1 MMQTITGNARK
12 WSDTIEQIRNMLCKA
27 GDGAGAKAL
36 ADLLE
41 KANAEELTIAFC
53 GHFSAGK
60 SSLINSLCGKTVLPS
75 GPVPTS
81 ANVVS
86 IRNGHSRSFI
96 HPARTSENPEP
107 KMIEASLTEL
117 AEYCKNGGA
126 YESVQV
132 WEDIPILSGG
142 GVLLDTPG
150 VDSTDQGHALAT
162 HSALHW
168 ADIVFY
174 VMDYNHVQSENNLS
188 FAKSL
193 SDWGKPLYLIINQ
206 IDKHRE
212 RELSFTRYR
221 NEVET
226 SFHAWQVQYADILFT
241 TLREPNHPSNQW
253 QQLPLLIQQL
263 LKRKTELLEYSLV
276 SSMQHLVE
284 QHMESQQAAEEEE
297 LNTLLKEA
305 GGEEAISRL
314 DIEQKAL
321 EQEDEQWRVLPEQE
335 HKQLRQE
342 LDRLLEH
349 AHLTPAELR
358 EAAGE
363 FLESRKPGFKTGL
376 WFAGGKTEREKE
388 QRLERLTRMLT
399 EQVEGQLLPHVREL
413 LRSWGDGYGLWSAA
427 MEQELDSICPV
438 TDRQLI
444 EQTVKE
450 TALSPEYTLNYC
462 KDLRAAVTANCRRKA
477 LALADRLL
485 AQLAVQAEGR
495 RASLALARHELL
507 AQADAA
513 SRYSARVRA
522 AAAHA
527 TALRSL
533 LPQAAAPR
541 ALPRAAAL
549 AAEAAT
555 APPMASAVPA
565 GAARP
570 AVAGTRAASA
580 LPQAGTAAVQ
590 PAAGGRRTRL
600 EAAAARLKTAAA
612 LVSSYPAMQAAVRD
626 LHARAAALEGG
637 RFTLAL
643 FGAFSAGKSSFAN
656 ALLGEAVLPVSPHPT
671 TAAINRIMAPASP
684 ERHNTADVHMKSVDA
699 LRDDLKYSFRLL
711 GLGEPEA
718 VGWQEAV
725 HDLSPEGIHPAGRPH
740 YSFLKAAAAG
750 WEEAESLLGQQ
761 LQVNLE
767 QYRDFVASEHK
778 SCFVEHID
786 LYYDCA
792 LTRQGIVLVDTPGAD
807 SVNARHTGVTFN
819 YMKHADALVFI
830 TYYNH
835 AFTQGDRQFL
845 NQLGRVKETLT
856 LDQTFFIVNASD
868 LASSE
873 DELQS
878 VTRHIQEQLQAN
890 GIRKPRIY
898 PLSSMLALDAAEQG
912 EPSLRMASRFE
923 GFEKDFSAFAA
934 EELAGLSIA
943 SAMQDLGRLRNRI
956 EQHAADARYSAEER
970 AVRLERLR
978 RIRSELEHML
988 QSLSDSG
995 GAAVLTG
1002 ETDELLYHVR
1012 QRLAYRT
1019 GEFIAEAFHP
1029 SVLREGAGDL
1039 RSAFASCGRELMR
1052 LIELELSQELLA
1064 TTLRL
1069 ERTGKALVRKAIQRC
1084 VEEINQ
1090 RLTEL
1095 DCTAPEAREWTVP
1108 ELTEISLQD
1117 SVLWKE
1123 YWNTFKN
1130 PKLFF
1135 EGDGRMNLQSKLEPI
1150 LREKVGEAV
1159 ELQRE
1164 QMSSFYVTLMQEEQT
1179 WQTSQLRE
1187 QMLETFDGMEHALA
1201 GDEQPQVWEELA
1213 GRIANLEQEET
1224 LCR

>member
-1 MMQTITGNARK
+1 MMQTITGDAEK
-12 WSDTIEQIRNMLCKA
+12 WLSTIEQIQDTLRKA
-27 GDGAGAKAL
+27 GDETGAKAVG
-36 ADLLE
+36 DLLE
-41 KANAEELTIAFC
+41 KAHAQELTIAFC

-86 IRNGHSRSFI
+86 IRHGRSRALI
-96 HPARTSENPEP
+96 HPARSAENPEP
-107 KMIEASLTEL
+107 EIVEASLSEL

-126 YESVQV
+126 YESVEV

-150 VDSTDQGHALAT
+150 VDSTDHGHAMAT

-212 RELSFTRYR
+212 RELSFSRYR
-221 NEVET
+221 NEVES
-226 SFHAWQVQYADILFT
+226 SFHAWQVHYTDILFT
-241 TLREPNHPSNQW
+241 SLKEQNHPWNQW
-253 QQLPLLIQQL
+253 EQLTCLIPKLLE
-263 LKRKTELLEYSLV
+263 RKAELLAYSLV
-276 SSMQHLVE
+276 SSMHHLVD
-284 QHMESQQAAEEEE
+284 QHVETVQAAEEEE
-297 LNTLLKEA
+297 LNVLLKEA
-305 GGEEAISRL
+305 GGEEAILRL
-314 DIEQKAL
+314 DIEQKTL
-321 EQEDEQWRVLPEQE
+321 QQEDEHWRMLPEQE
-335 HKQLRQE
+335 HKRLRQE
-342 LDRLLEH
+342 LDHLLEH

-363 FLESRKPGFKTGL
+363 YLESRKPGFKTGL

-388 QRLERLTRMLT
+388 RRLDRLAEMLAD
-399 EQVEGQLLPHVREL
+399 QVEGQLLPHVREL
-413 LRSWGDGYGLWSAA
+413 LRSWGEGQGLWTAA
-427 MEQELDSICPV
+427 MEQELDDIRPV
-438 TDRQLI
+438 MDRQLV

-450 TALSPEYTLNYC
+450 NALSPEYTLNYC
-462 KDLRAAVTANCRRKA
+462 KDLRAAVTADCRRKA
-477 LALADRLL
+477 LALVDRLL
-485 AQLAVQAEGR
+485 AQLAARVNSHRE
-495 RASLALARHELL
+495 ALADARTALL

-513 SRYSARVRA
+513 SRYSTRVQA
-522 AAAHA
+522 SASHA
-527 TALRSL
+527 DLLRNL
-533 LPQAAAPR
+533 LPQASVPGGLPRVGTPAPAAETTAAAPTD
-541 ALPRAAAL
+541 
-549 AAEAAT
+549 T
-555 APPMASAVPA
+555 ASTGAVRPDIAGSRNGSVQSQASTTT
-565 GAARP
+565 AR
-570 AVAGTRAASA
+570 S
-580 LPQAGTAAVQ
+580 
-590 PAAGGRRTRL
+590 AAGGRRTRL
-600 EAAAARLKTAAA
+600 DAAATRLKAAAALI
-612 LVSSYPAMQAAVRD
+612 SPYPAMQAAVRD

-671 TAAINRIMAPASP
+671 TAAINRIMAPTSHD
-684 ERHNTADVHMKSVDA
+684 RHATADVYMKSVDA
-699 LRDDLKYSFRLL
+699 LREDLKYSFRLL
-711 GLGEPEA
+711 GLGEPA
-718 VGWQEAV
+718 SVGWQEAV
-725 HDLSPEGIHPAGRPH
+725 NALSPEGIHPAGRPH

-750 WEEAESLLGQQ
+750 WKEAESLLGQQ

-767 QYRDFVASEHK
+767 QYRDFVASERK

-819 YMKHADALVFI
+819 YMKHADALVFV

-845 NQLGRVKETLT
+845 NQLGRVKETLA

-873 DELQS
+873 EELHS
-878 VTRHIQEQLQAN
+878 VTQHVQGQLQAN

-898 PLSSMLALDAAEQG
+898 PLSSMLALEAAERG
-912 EPSLRMASRFE
+912 EVSLRSVSRFDA
-923 GFEKDFSAFAA
+923 FEDDFSAFSA

-943 SAMQDLGRLRNRI
+943 AAMQELGRLRNRI
-956 EQHAADARYSAEER
+956 EQHAADARYSTEER
-970 AVRLERLR
+970 EIRIEQLN
-978 RIRSELEHML
+978 RIRRELEEVL
-988 QSLSDSG
+988 LGSTGSNGGSVLSD
-995 GAAVLTG
+995 

-1019 GEFIAEAFHP
+1019 GEFMAEAFHP
-1029 SVLREGAGDL
+1029 SVLREGVGDL

-1069 ERTGKALVRKAIQRC
+1069 EKTGQALVRKAIQQC
-1084 VEEINQ
+1084 VDHMNHQ
-1090 RLTEL
+1090 LNGL
-1095 DCTAPEAREWTVP
+1095 DCTVPEFREWAVP
-1108 ELTEISLQD
+1108 ELMDISLQE
-1117 SVLWKE
+1117 SIQWKD
-1123 YWNTFKN
+1123 YWNSFKN

-1135 EGDGRMNLQSKLEPI
+1135 EGTGRANLQTRLEPI
-1150 LREKVGEAV
+1150 LRQLIGEAV
-1159 ELQRE
+1159 DLQRE
-1164 QMSSFYVTLMQEEQT
+1164 RLSSFYVAMMQEEQT
-1179 WQTSQLRE
+1179 WQKAQLRE
-1187 QMLETFDGMEHALA
+1187 QMLETTRGMEHALK
-1201 GDEQPQVWEELA
+1201 GGEEPQVWEELA
-1213 GRIANLEQEET
+1213 GQLANLESI
-1224 LCR
+1224 

>member
-1 MMQTITGNARK
+1 MMQTITGDAEK
-12 WSDTIEQIRNMLCKA
+12 WLNTIEQIQDNLRKA
-27 GDGAGAKAL
+27 GDEAGARAL
-36 ADLLE
+36 VDLME
-41 KANAEELTIAFC
+41 KAHAQELTIAFC

-86 IRNGHSRSFI
+86 IRHGRSRALI
-96 HPARTSENPEP
+96 HPARSVENPEP
-107 KMIEASLTEL
+107 EIVEASMSEL

-126 YESVQV
+126 YESVEV

-150 VDSTDQGHALAT
+150 VDSTDHGHAMAT

-221 NEVET
+221 NEVES
-226 SFHAWQVQYADILFT
+226 SFHAWQVHYTDILFT
-241 TLREPNHPSNQW
+241 SLKEQNHPWNQW
-253 QQLPLLIQQL
+253 EQLTCLIPNLLE
-263 LKRKTELLEYSLV
+263 RKAELLAYSLV
-276 SSMQHLVE
+276 SSMHHLVE
-284 QHMESQQAAEEEE
+284 QHVETVQAAEEEE
-297 LNTLLKEA
+297 LNALLKEA
-305 GGEEAISRL
+305 GGEEAILRL

-321 EQEDEQWRVLPEQE
+321 QQEDEHWRMLPEQE
-335 HKQLRQE
+335 HKRLRQE
-342 LDRLLEH
+342 LDHLLEH

-363 FLESRKPGFKTGL
+363 YLESRKPGFKTGL

-388 QRLERLTRMLT
+388 RRLDRLAEMLAD
-399 EQVEGQLLPHVREL
+399 QVEGQLLPHVREL
-413 LRSWGDGYGLWSAA
+413 LRSWGEGQGLWTAA
-427 MEQELDSICPV
+427 MEQELDDIRPV
-438 TDRQLI
+438 MDRQLV

-450 TALSPEYTLNYC
+450 NALSPEYTLNYC
-462 KDLRAAVTANCRRKA
+462 KDLRAAVTADCRRKA
-477 LALADRLL
+477 LALVDRLL
-485 AQLAVQAEGR
+485 AQLAVRVNSHRE
-495 RASLALARHELL
+495 ALADARTALL

-513 SRYSARVRA
+513 SRYSTRVQA
-522 AAAHA
+522 SASHA
-527 TALRSL
+527 NLLRSL
-533 LPQAAAPR
+533 LPQASAPGGLPRVGTPAPAAETAAAAP
-541 ALPRAAAL
+541 
-549 AAEAAT
+549 T
-555 APPMASAVPA
+555 
-565 GAARP
+565 
-570 AVAGTRAASA
+570 
-580 LPQAGTAAVQ
+580 GTASTGAVRPDIAGSRNGSVQ
-590 PAAGGRRTRL
+590 SQASTTTARSAAGGRRTRL
-600 EAAAARLKTAAA
+600 DAAATRLKAAAALI
-612 LVSSYPAMQAAVRD
+612 SPYPAMQAAVRD
-626 LHARAAALEGG
+626 LHARAAALEDG

-671 TAAINRIMAPASP
+671 TAAINRIMAPTSH
-684 ERHNTADVHMKSVDA
+684 ERHATADVHMKSVDA
-699 LRDDLKYSFRLL
+699 LREDLKYSFRLL
-711 GLGEPEA
+711 GLGEPA
-718 VGWQEAV
+718 SVGWQEAV
-725 HDLSPEGIHPAGRPH
+725 NALSPEGIHPAGRPH

-767 QYRDFVASEHK
+767 QYRDFVASERK

-819 YMKHADALVFI
+819 YMKHADALVFV

-845 NQLGRVKETLT
+845 NQLGRVKETLA

-873 DELQS
+873 EELHS
-878 VTRHIQEQLQAN
+878 VTQHVQEQLQAN

-898 PLSSMLALDAAEQG
+898 PLSSMLALEAAERG
-912 EPSLRMASRFE
+912 EVSLRSVSRFDA
-923 GFEKDFSAFAA
+923 FEDDFSAFAA

-943 SAMQDLGRLRNRI
+943 AAMQELGRLRNRI

-970 AVRLERLR
+970 EIRIEQLN
-978 RIRSELEHML
+978 RIRRELEEVL
-988 QSLSDSG
+988 LGSTGSNGGSVLSD
-995 GAAVLTG
+995 

-1019 GEFIAEAFHP
+1019 GEFMAEAFHP
-1029 SVLREGAGDL
+1029 SVLREGVGDL
-1039 RSAFASCGRELMR
+1039 RSAFASCGRELLR

-1069 ERTGKALVRKAIQRC
+1069 EKTGQALVRKAIQQC
-1084 VEEINQ
+1084 VDHMNHQ
-1090 RLTEL
+1090 LNGL
-1095 DCTAPEAREWTVP
+1095 DCTVPEFREWAVP
-1108 ELTEISLQD
+1108 ELMDISLQE
-1117 SVLWKE
+1117 SIQWKD
-1123 YWNTFKN
+1123 YWNSFKN

-1135 EGDGRMNLQSKLEPI
+1135 EGTGRANLQTRLEPI
-1150 LREKVGEAV
+1150 LRQLIGEAV
-1159 ELQRE
+1159 DQQRE
-1164 QMSSFYVTLMQEEQT
+1164 RLSSFYVAMMQEEQT
-1179 WQTSQLRE
+1179 WQKAQLRE
-1187 QMLETFDGMEHALA
+1187 QMLETIRGMEHALK
-1201 GDEQPQVWEELA
+1201 GGEKPQVWEELA
-1213 GRIANLEQEET
+1213 DQLANLESI
-1224 LCR
+1224 

>member
-1 MMQTITGNARK
+1 MMQTITGNAREEMN
-12 WSDTIEQIRNMLCKA
+12 TIEQLRNFLRTA
-27 GDGAGAKAL
+27 GDEEGAKAV

-41 KANAEELTIAFC
+41 KADAEELTIAFC

-86 IRNGHSRSFI
+86 IRYGRSRALI
-96 HPARTSENPEP
+96 HPAKTSENPEP
-107 KMIEASLTEL
+107 EVLETSLSEL

-132 WEDIPILSGG
+132 WEDVPMLAGG

-150 VDSTDQGHALAT
+150 VDSTDHGHALAT

-174 VMDYNHVQSENNLS
+174 VMDYNHIQSENNLS

-221 NEVET
+221 SEVEA
-226 SFHAWQVQYADILFT
+226 SFHAWQVHYTDILFT
-241 TLREPNHPSNQW
+241 SLKEQNHPWNQW
-253 QQLPLLIQQL
+253 KELPLLIKAL
-263 LKRKTELLEYSLV
+263 LERKTELLSYSLV
-276 SSMQHLVE
+276 SSMRHLADQHVE
-284 QHMESQQAAEEEE
+284 AVQAAEEEE
-297 LNTLLKEA
+297 LNTLLEEA

-314 DIEQKAL
+314 DMEL
-321 EQEDEQWRVLPEQE
+321 EVLQQEDERWLMLAEQE
-335 HKQLRQE
+335 HKRLRQE
-342 LDRLLEH
+342 LDHVLEH

-363 FLESRKPGFKTGL
+363 YLESRKPGFKAGL

-388 QRLERLTRMLT
+388 NRLERLTGMLAD
-399 EQVEGQLLPHVREL
+399 QVEGQLLPHVREL
-413 LRSWGDGYGLWSAA
+413 LRSWGDGHGLWSAA
-427 MEQELDSICPV
+427 MEQELDEIRPV
-438 TDRQLI
+438 TDRRLI

-450 TALSPEYTLNYC
+450 TALSSEYTLNYC
-462 KDLRAAVTANCRRKA
+462 KDLRSAVTADCRCKA
-477 LALADRLL
+477 LALADRML
-485 AQLAVQAEGR
+485 AQLAAQAEAR
-495 RASLALARHELL
+495 RAALASARTELL

-513 SRYSARVRA
+513 GRYRARLSAS
-522 AAAHA
+522 AAHA
-527 TALRSL
+527 TVLRSL
-533 LPQAAAPR
+533 LPQAAAPD
-541 ALPRAAAL
+541 ALPQAAAPAP
-549 AAEAAT
+549 AAETTAA
-555 APPMASAVPA
+555 ASAAPA
-565 GAARP
+565 GAARTAAAGAHAAAAQP
-570 AVAGTRAASA
+570 LAGT
-580 LPQAGTAAVQ
+580 TAAQ

-600 EAAAARLKTAAA
+600 DAAASRLEAAAAL
-612 LVSSYPAMQAAVRD
+612 LSPYPAMQAAVRD

-671 TAAINRIMAPASP
+671 TAAINRIMAPASK
-684 ERHNTADVHMKSVDA
+684 ERHATADVHMKSVDA
-699 LRDDLKYSFRLL
+699 LREDLKYSFRLL
-711 GLGEPEA
+711 GLGEPGAE
-718 VGWQEAV
+718 GWQDTV
-725 HDLSPEGIHPAGRPH
+725 HALSPEGIHPAGRPH

-786 LYYDCA
+786 LYYDCP

-819 YMKHADALVFI
+819 YMKHADALVFV

-845 NQLGRVKETLT
+845 NQLGRVKETLA
-856 LDQTFFIVNASD
+856 LDQTFFIVNAAD

-873 DELQS
+873 EELQS
-878 VTRHIQEQLQAN
+878 VTRHVHEQLQAN

-898 PLSSMLALDAAEQG
+898 PLSSMLALEAAEQG
-912 EPSLRMASRFE
+912 EASLRAASGFDAFE
-923 GFEKDFSAFAA
+923 DDFSAFAA

-943 SAMQDLGRLRNRI
+943 SAMQELGRLRSRI
-956 EQHAADARYSAEER
+956 VQHAADARYSVEER
-970 AVRLERLR
+970 EGRLERINH
-978 RIRSELEHML
+978 IREGLEQTL
-988 QSLSDSG
+988 LSLSDSS
-995 GAAVLTG
+995 GAAVLSG
-1002 ETDELLYHVR
+1002 ETDELLFHVR

-1029 SVLREGAGDL
+1029 SVLREGVGDL

-1069 ERTGKALVRKAIQRC
+1069 EKTGQSLVRKAIQRC
-1084 VEEINQ
+1084 VEDMNHQLEG
-1090 RLTEL
+1090 L
-1095 DCTAPEAREWTVP
+1095 DCTVPEPREWAVP
-1108 ELTEISLQD
+1108 ELIEISLQE
-1117 SVLWKE
+1117 SVHWKE
-1123 YWNTFKN
+1123 YWGSFKN

-1135 EGDGRMNLQSKLEPI
+1135 EGSGRAGLQTKLEPV
-1150 LREKVGEAV
+1150 LRERIGEAV
-1159 ELQRE
+1159 EQQRE
-1164 QMSSFYVTLMQEEQT
+1164 RMSSFYIMLVQEEQM
-1179 WQTSQLRE
+1179 WQTTQLRE
-1187 QMLETFDGMEHALA
+1187 QMLETIRGMEHALT
-1201 GDEQPQVWEELA
+1201 GGEQPQVWEELA
-1213 GRIANLEQEET
+1213 SRIVALEQEESLT
-1224 LCR
+1224 

>member
-1 MMQTITGNARK
+1 MMQTITGDAEK
-12 WSDTIEQIRNMLCKA
+12 WLNTIEQIQDTLCKA
-27 GDGAGAKAL
+27 RDVAGAKAVG
-36 ADLLE
+36 DLLE
-41 KANAEELTIAFC
+41 KAHAQELTIAFC

-86 IRNGHSRSFI
+86 IRNGRSRALI
-96 HPARTSENPEP
+96 HPAQSLENPEP
-107 KMIEASLTEL
+107 EIVEASLSEL

-126 YESVQV
+126 YESIEV

-150 VDSTDQGHALAT
+150 VDSTDHGHAMAT

-212 RELSFTRYR
+212 RELSFTHYR
-221 NEVET
+221 NEVEN
-226 SFHAWQVQYADILFT
+226 SFHAWQVHYTDILFT
-241 TLREPNHPSNQW
+241 SLKEQNHPWNQW
-253 QQLPLLIQQL
+253 EQLTRLIPKLLE
-263 LKRKTELLEYSLV
+263 RKTELLGYSLV
-276 SSMQHLVE
+276 SSMRHLVE
-284 QHMESQQAAEEEE
+284 QHVETVQTAEEEE

-305 GGEEAISRL
+305 GGEEAILRL
-314 DIEQKAL
+314 DIEQKTL
-321 EQEDEQWRVLPEQE
+321 QQEDEHWRMLPEQE
-335 HKQLRQE
+335 HKRLRQE
-342 LDRLLEH
+342 LDHLLEH

-363 FLESRKPGFKTGL
+363 YLESRKPGFKTGL

-388 QRLERLTRMLT
+388 RRLDRLAGMLT
-399 EQVEGQLLPHVREL
+399 DQVEGQLLPHVREL
-413 LRSWGDGYGLWSAA
+413 LRSWGEAQGLWTAA
-427 MEQELDSICPV
+427 MEQELDDIRPV
-438 TDRQLI
+438 MDRQLV

-450 TALSPEYTLNYC
+450 NALSSEYTMNYC
-462 KDLRAAVTANCRRKA
+462 KDLRAAVTADCRRKA
-477 LALADRLL
+477 LALVDRLL
-485 AQLAVQAEGR
+485 AQLAVRAQAR
-495 RASLALARHELL
+495 REALADARTALL

-513 SRYSARVRA
+513 SRYSTRVQA
-522 AAAHA
+522 LASHA
-527 TALRSL
+527 DLLRSL
-533 LPQAAAPR
+533 LPQASAPDG
-541 ALPRAAAL
+541 LPRADTPAPAPDTAAVAPP
-549 AAEAAT
+549 AAAAT
-555 APPMASAVPA
+555 AAVRSDIAGSHDASVQPRVD
-565 GAARP
+565 AA
-570 AVAGTRAASA
+570 AAA
-580 LPQAGTAAVQ
+580 Q

-600 EAAAARLKTAAA
+600 DAAATRLKTAAA
-612 LVSSYPAMQAAVRD
+612 LVGPYPAMQAAVRD
-626 LHARAAALEGG
+626 LHTRAAALEGG

-671 TAAINRIMAPASP
+671 TAAINRIMAPTSH
-684 ERHNTADVHMKSVDA
+684 ERHATADVQMKSADA
-699 LRDDLKYSFRLL
+699 LREDLKYSFRLL
-711 GLGEPEA
+711 GLGEPA
-718 VGWQEAV
+718 SVDWQEAV
-725 HDLSPEGIHPAGRPH
+725 NALSPEGIHPAGRPH

-767 QYRDFVASEHK
+767 QYRDFVASERK

-819 YMKHADALVFI
+819 YMKHADALVFV

-845 NQLGRVKETLT
+845 NQLGRVKETLA

-873 DELQS
+873 EELYS
-878 VTRHIQEQLQAN
+878 VTQHVQEQLQAN

-898 PLSSMLALDAAEQG
+898 PLSSMLALEAAEQG
-912 EPSLRMASRFE
+912 EVSLRSASRFDA
-923 GFEKDFSAFAA
+923 FENDFSAFAA

-943 SAMQDLGRLRNRI
+943 SAMQELRRLRNRI

-970 AVRLERLR
+970 EVRLEQLT
-978 RIRSELEHML
+978 RIRGELEDVLLGSTGSHGK
-988 QSLSDSG
+988 SVLSD
-995 GAAVLTG
+995 

-1019 GEFIAEAFHP
+1019 GEFMAEAFHP
-1029 SVLREGAGDL
+1029 SVLREGVGDL
-1039 RSAFASCGRELMR
+1039 RSAFASCGRELLR

-1069 ERTGKALVRKAIQRC
+1069 EKTGQSLVRKAIQEC
-1084 VEEINQ
+1084 VDHMNHQ
-1090 RLTEL
+1090 LTGL
-1095 DCTAPEAREWTVP
+1095 GCTAPEFREWAVP
-1108 ELTEISLQD
+1108 ELIDISLQD
-1117 SVLWKE
+1117 SIQWKD
-1123 YWNTFKN
+1123 YWNSFKN

-1135 EGDGRMNLQSKLEPI
+1135 EGTGRANLQTRLEPI
-1150 LREKVGEAV
+1150 LRQLIGEAV
-1159 ELQRE
+1159 DHQRE
-1164 QMSSFYVTLMQEEQT
+1164 RMASFYIAMMQEEQT
-1179 WQTSQLRE
+1179 WQKAQLRE
-1187 QMLETFDGMEHALA
+1187 QMLETTRGMEHALK
-1201 GDEQPQVWEELA
+1201 GGEEPQVWEELA
-1213 GRIANLEQEET
+1213 SQIAALESI
-1224 LCR
+1224 

>member
-1 MMQTITGNARK
+1 MMQTITGDTGEEWN
-12 WSDTIEQIRNMLCKA
+12 TIERLRDFCAQLGMGRSKA
-27 GDGAGAKAL
+27 VAE
-36 ADLLE
+36 LLE
-41 KANAEELTIAFC
+41 KAEAEELTIAFC

-75 GPVPTS
+75 GPIPTS

-86 IRNGHSRSFI
+86 IRYGRSRALI
-96 HPARTSENPEP
+96 HPAKTLENPEP
-107 KMIEASLTEL
+107 EVLETSLFEL

-132 WEDIPILSGG
+132 WEDVPMLAGG
-142 GVLLDTPG
+142 GVLMDTPG
-150 VDSTDQGHALAT
+150 VDSTDHGHALAT

-212 RELSFTRYR
+212 RELSFTHYR
-221 NEVET
+221 SEVEA
-226 SFHAWQVQYADILFT
+226 SFHAWQVNYTDILFT
-241 TLREPNHPSNQW
+241 SLKEQNHPWNQW
-253 QQLPLLIQQL
+253 KGLPLLIKAL
-263 LKRKTELLEYSLV
+263 LERKTELLLYSLV
-276 SSMQHLVE
+276 SSMRHLADQHVE
-284 QHMESQQAAEEEE
+284 AVQAAAEEE
-297 LNTLLKEA
+297 LNTLLEEA

-314 DIEQKAL
+314 DTEL
-321 EQEDEQWRVLPEQE
+321 EILQQEDEHWQMLPEQE
-335 HKQLRQE
+335 YKRLRQE
-342 LDRLLEH
+342 LDHVLEH

-363 FLESRKPGFKTGL
+363 YLESRRPGFKTGL

-388 QRLERLTRMLT
+388 VRLERLTGMLAD
-399 EQVEGQLLPHVREL
+399 QVEGQLLPHVREL
-413 LRSWGDGYGLWSAA
+413 LRSWGDGHGLWSAA
-427 MEQELDSICPV
+427 LEQELEKIRPV
-438 TDRQLI
+438 TDRQLV

-450 TALSPEYTLNYC
+450 AALSPEYTLNYC
-462 KDLRAAVTANCRRKA
+462 KDLRSTVTADCRRKA

-485 AQLAVQAEGR
+485 AQLAAQAEAR
-495 RASLALARHELL
+495 RAALASARTELL

-513 SRYSARVRA
+513 GRYRARLSAS
-522 AAAHA
+522 AAHA

-533 LPQAAAPR
+533 LPQAAVPG
-541 ALPRAAAL
+541 ALPRAATPAPEAET
-549 AAEAAT
+549 AAA
-555 APPMASAVPA
+555 ASAAPA
-565 GAARP
+565 GAART
-570 AVAGTRAASA
+570 AAAGAHAAA
-580 LPQAGTAAVQ
+580 AQPLAGTAVAQ

-600 EAAAARLKTAAA
+600 DAAASRLEAAAA
-612 LVSSYPAMQAAVRD
+612 LVSPYPAMQAVVRD

-671 TAAINRIMAPASP
+671 TAAINRIMVPASQ
-684 ERHNTADVHMKSVDA
+684 ERHATADVQMKSVDA
-699 LRDDLKYSFRLL
+699 LREDLKYSFRLL
-711 GLGEPEA
+711 GLGEPGVE
-718 VGWQEAV
+718 GWQDAV
-725 HDLSPEGIHPAGRPH
+725 HALSPEGIHPAGRPH

-750 WEEAESLLGQQ
+750 WAEAESLLGQQ

-786 LYYDCA
+786 LYYDCP

-819 YMKHADALVFI
+819 YMKHADALVFV

-845 NQLGRVKETLT
+845 NQLGRVKETLA
-856 LDQTFFIVNASD
+856 LDQPFFIVNAAD

-873 DELQS
+873 EELLS
-878 VTRHIQEQLQAN
+878 VTKHVQEQLQAN

-898 PLSSMLALDAAEQG
+898 PLSSMLALEAAEQR
-912 EPSLRMASRFE
+912 EASLRAASRFDA
-923 GFEKDFSAFAA
+923 FENDFSAFAA

-943 SAMQDLGRLRNRI
+943 SAMQELARLRSRI
-956 EQHAADARYSAEER
+956 EQHAVDARYSVEER
-970 AVRLERLR
+970 EGRLERLTH
-978 RIRSELEHML
+978 IREELEQTL
-988 QSLSDSG
+988 LSLSDSSG
-995 GAAVLTG
+995 TAVLSG
-1002 ETDELLYHVR
+1002 ETDELLFHVR

-1019 GEFIAEAFHP
+1019 GEFMAEAFHP
-1029 SVLREGAGDL
+1029 SVLREGVGDL

-1069 ERTGKALVRKAIQRC
+1069 EKTGQSLVRKAVQRC
-1084 VEEINQ
+1084 VEDMNHQLEG
-1090 RLTEL
+1090 L
-1095 DCTAPEAREWTVP
+1095 DCTVPEPREWAVP
-1108 ELTEISLQD
+1108 ELIENSLQE
-1117 SVLWKE
+1117 SIHWKE
-1123 YWNTFKN
+1123 YWNSFKN

-1135 EGDGRMNLQSKLEPI
+1135 EGAGRAGLQTKLEPV
-1150 LREKVGEAV
+1150 LRERIGEAV
-1159 ELQRE
+1159 EQQRE
-1164 QMSSFYVTLMQEEQT
+1164 QLSSFYITLVQEEQT
-1179 WQTSQLRE
+1179 RQTALLRE
-1187 QMLETFDGMEHALA
+1187 QMLETIRGMEHALT
-1201 GDEQPQVWEELA
+1201 GGEQPQVWEELA
-1213 GRIANLEQEET
+1213 SRIAALEKEES
-1224 LCR
+1224 LR

>member
-1 MMQTITGNARK
+1 MMQTITGDIGK
-12 WSDTIEQIRNMLCKA
+12 WSDTIEQIRDTLHKA
-27 GDGAGAKAL
+27 GNRSGANAL
-36 ADLLE
+36 TDLLE

-86 IRNGHSRSFI
+86 IRHGHSRALI
-96 HPARTSENPEP
+96 HPVTSLENPEQEI
-107 KMIEASLTEL
+107 METSLAEL

-126 YESVQV
+126 YESIQV
-132 WEDIPILSGG
+132 WEDIPMLSGG

-212 RELSFTRYR
+212 RELSFTHYR

-226 SFHAWQVQYADILFT
+226 SFHAWQVHYTDILFT
-241 TLREPNHPSNQW
+241 SLKEPNHPWNQW
-253 QQLPLLIQQL
+253 QQLPSLIQQL
-263 LKRKTELLEYSLV
+263 LKRKTELLAYSLI
-276 SSMQHLVE
+276 SSMHHLVE
-284 QHMESQQAAEEEE
+284 QHVEDVRAAEEEE
-297 LNTLLKEA
+297 LNTLLQEA
-305 GGEEAISRL
+305 GGKEAISRL
-314 DIEQKAL
+314 ELEQKAL
-321 EQEDEQWRVLPEQE
+321 QQEDEQWRILPEQE
-335 HKQLRQE
+335 HKRLRQE
-342 LDRLLEH
+342 LDRLLEQV
-349 AHLTPAELR
+349 HLTPAELR

-363 FLESRKPGFKTGL
+363 YLESRKPGFKMGL
-376 WFAGGKTEREKE
+376 LFAGGKTEREKE
-388 QRLERLTRMLT
+388 HRLERLTRMLT
-399 EQVEGQLLPHVREL
+399 DQVEGQLLPHVREL
-413 LRSWGDGYGLWSAA
+413 LRTWGEGHGLWSAA
-427 MEQELDSICPV
+427 MEQELDGIRPV
-438 TDRQLI
+438 TNRELI

-462 KDLRAAVTANCRRKA
+462 KDLRAAVTADCRRKA

-485 AQLAVQAEGR
+485 AQLALQAEDR
-495 RASLALARHELL
+495 RAALASTRHALL

-513 SRYSARVRA
+513 SRYSARMRA
-522 AAAHA
+522 STAQAN
-527 TALRSL
+527 ALRSL
-533 LPQAAAPR
+533 LPQAVAPGT
-541 ALPRAAAL
+541 LPRVAALKAGAAAVS
-549 AAEAAT
+549 
-555 APPMASAVPA
+555 PMASVAPKDPM
-565 GAARP
+565 RP
-570 AVAGTRAASA
+570 AIAGTRAGSA
-580 LPQAGTAAVQ
+580 LPQASMAAAQ

-600 EAAAARLKTAAA
+600 DAAAARLKTAAA
-612 LVSSYPAMQAAVRD
+612 LINPYPAMQATVRD

-671 TAAINRIMAPASP
+671 TAAINRIMAPEAP
-684 ERHNTADVHMKSVDA
+684 ERHATADVHMKSVDA

-718 VGWQEAV
+718 IGWQEAV
-725 HDLSPEGIHPAGRPH
+725 RELSPEGIHPAGRPH

-750 WEEAESLLGQQ
+750 WEEAENLLGQQ
-761 LQVNLE
+761 LQVNLG

-778 SCFVEHID
+778 SCFVERID

-845 NQLGRVKETLT
+845 NQLGRVKETLA

-873 DELQS
+873 EELQS
-878 VTRHIQEQLQAN
+878 VTRHVQEQLQTN

-898 PLSSMLALDAAEQG
+898 PLSSMLALEAAEQG
-912 EPSLRMASRFE
+912 EPSLRAASRFE
-923 GFEKDFSAFAA
+923 GFEKDFSDFAA
-934 EELAGLSIA
+934 DELAGLSIA
-943 SAMQDLGRLRNRI
+943 SAMQELGRLRNRI
-956 EQHAADARYSAEER
+956 EQHAADARFGVEER
-970 AVRLERLR
+970 ALRLERLQG
-978 RIRSELEHML
+978 IRSELEQLL
-988 QSLSDSG
+988 QNLSDSS
-995 GAAVLTG
+995 GAAVLLG

-1012 QRLAYRT
+1012 QRLAYRI
-1019 GEFIAEAFHP
+1019 GEFMSEAFHP

-1052 LIELELSQELLA
+1052 LFELELSQELLA

-1069 ERTGKALVRKAIQRC
+1069 EKTGKSLVGKAIQGC
-1084 VEEINQ
+1084 AEEMNQ
-1090 RLTEL
+1090 RLTGL
-1095 DCTAPEAREWTVP
+1095 DCTAPEAREWSVP
-1108 ELTEISLQD
+1108 ELIEISLQD

-1135 EGDGRMNLQSKLEPI
+1135 EGAGRVNLQSSLEPI
-1150 LREKVGEAV
+1150 LREKIGEAV
-1159 ELQRE
+1159 EVQGER
-1164 QMSSFYVTLMQEEQT
+1164 MSSFYVKLMQEEQT
-1179 WQTSQLRE
+1179 WQTAQLRE
-1187 QMLETFDGMEHALA
+1187 QMLETLDGMEHALA

-1213 GRIANLEQEET
+1213 SRIAELEQEET
-1224 LCR
+1224 LT

>member
-1 MMQTITGNARK
+1 MMQTITGDAGK
-12 WSDTIEQIRNMLCKA
+12 WLDTIEQIQNTLRKA
-27 GDGAGAKAL
+27 GDEAGAKAVG
-36 ADLLE
+36 DLLE
-41 KANAEELTIAFC
+41 KAYAQELTIAFC

-86 IRNGHSRSFI
+86 IRYGRPRALI
-96 HPARTSENPEP
+96 HPAQTAENPEP
-107 KMIEASLTEL
+107 ESMEASLSEL

-132 WEDIPILSGG
+132 WEDVPILSNG

-150 VDSTDQGHALAT
+150 VDSTDHGHALAT

-226 SFHAWQVQYADILFT
+226 SFHAWQVHYTDILFT
-241 TLREPNHPSNQW
+241 SLKEQNHPWNQW
-253 QQLPLLIQQL
+253 KQLTHLIPKLLE
-263 LKRKTELLEYSLV
+263 RKTELLAYSLV
-276 SSMQHLVE
+276 SSMHHLVE
-284 QHMESQQAAEEEE
+284 QHVETVQSAEEEE

-305 GGEEAISRL
+305 GGEEAILRL
-314 DIEQKAL
+314 DIEQKTL
-321 EQEDEQWRVLPEQE
+321 QQEDEHWKMLPEQE
-335 HKQLRQE
+335 RKRLRQE
-342 LDRLLEH
+342 LDHLLEH

-363 FLESRKPGFKTGL
+363 YLESRKPGFKTGL

-388 QRLERLTRMLT
+388 SRLERLTGMLT
-399 EQVEGQLLPHVREL
+399 DQVEGQLLPHVREL
-413 LRSWGDGYGLWSAA
+413 LRSWGDGQGLWTSA
-427 MEQELDSICPV
+427 MEQELDGIRPV
-438 TDRQLI
+438 IDRQLV

-450 TALSPEYTLNYC
+450 NALSPEYTLNYC
-462 KDLRAAVTANCRRKA
+462 KDLRAAVTADCRRKA
-477 LALADRLL
+477 LTLLDRLL
-485 AQLAVQAEGR
+485 AQLAVRAKAR
-495 RASLALARHELL
+495 RAALAEKRTALL
-507 AQADAA
+507 AQAEAA
-513 SRYSARVRA
+513 GCYSTRVQA
-522 AAAHA
+522 SASHA
-527 TALRSL
+527 TLLRSL
-533 LPQAAAPR
+533 LPQAPAPSGLPCADAPASASDTAAAAP
-541 ALPRAAAL
+541 PAAAPTGV
-549 AAEAAT
+549 ARPGIAGSRN
-555 APPMASAVPA
+555 ASAQTL
-565 GAARP
+565 
-570 AVAGTRAASA
+570 AGTVAA
-580 LPQAGTAAVQ
+580 Q

-600 EAAAARLKTAAA
+600 DAAAAQLKAAAA
-612 LVSSYPAMQAAVRD
+612 LVSPYPAMQAAVRD

-637 RFTLAL
+637 QFTLAL

-671 TAAINRIMAPASP
+671 TAAINRIMAPASA
-684 ERHNTADVHMKSVDA
+684 ERHATADVHMKSVEA
-699 LRDDLKYSFRLL
+699 LREDLKYSFRLL

-718 VGWQEAV
+718 AGWQEAV
-725 HDLSPEGIHPAGRPH
+725 HALSPEGIHPAGRPH

-819 YMKHADALVFI
+819 YMKHADALVFV

-845 NQLGRVKETLT
+845 NQLGRVKETLA

-873 DELQS
+873 EELHS
-878 VTRHIQEQLQAN
+878 VTRHVQEQLQAN

-898 PLSSMLALDAAEQG
+898 PLSSMLALEATEQG
-912 EPSLRMASRFE
+912 EASLRSASRFDA
-923 GFEKDFSAFAA
+923 FEDDFSAFAA

-943 SAMQDLGRLRNRI
+943 SATQELARLRKRI
-956 EQHAADARYSAEER
+956 EQHAADARYSVEER
-970 AVRLERLR
+970 EIRLERLT
-978 RIRSELEHML
+978 RIRGELEHTL
-988 QSLSDSG
+988 LGLTDSNGASVLS
-995 GAAVLTG
+995 G

-1012 QRLAYRT
+1012 QRLSYRT
-1019 GEFIAEAFHP
+1019 GEFMAEAFHP
-1029 SVLREGAGDL
+1029 SVLREGVGDL

-1069 ERTGKALVRKAIQRC
+1069 EKTGQTLVHKAIQQC
-1084 VEEINQ
+1084 VEHMNHQ
-1090 RLTEL
+1090 LPGL
-1095 DCTAPEAREWTVP
+1095 DCTIPESRKWAVP
-1108 ELTEISLQD
+1108 ELKEISLQE
-1117 SVLWKE
+1117 SIHWKD
-1123 YWNTFKN
+1123 YWNSFKN

-1135 EGDGRMNLQSKLEPI
+1135 EGTGRANLQTKLEPI
-1150 LREKVGEAV
+1150 LRERIGEAV
-1159 ELQRE
+1159 DQQRE
-1164 QMSSFYVTLMQEEQT
+1164 RMSSFYVTLMQEEQL
-1179 WQTSQLRE
+1179 WQKAQLRE
-1187 QMLETFDGMEHALA
+1187 QMLETTRGMEHALI
-1201 GDEQPQVWEELA
+1201 GGEQPQVWEELA
-1213 GRIANLEQEET
+1213 GKIAALE
-1224 LCR
+1224 

>member
-1 MMQTITGNARK
+1 MMQTITEDAGK
-12 WSDTIEQIRNMLCKA
+12 WSGTIEQIRNNLRNA
-27 GDGAGAKAL
+27 GDEAGAKAF

-41 KANAEELTIAFC
+41 KANANELTIAFC

-86 IRNGHSRSFI
+86 IRYGHSKAFI
-96 HPARTSENPEP
+96 HPVRTSENPEP
-107 KMIEASLTEL
+107 KVLETSLAEL

-132 WEDIPILSGG
+132 WEDIPMLSGG

-212 RELSFTRYR
+212 RELSFAQYR

-241 TLREPNHPSNQW
+241 TLKEPDHPLNQRP
-253 QQLPLLIQQL
+253 QLPLLIEQL
-263 LKRKTELLEYSLV
+263 LQRKTELLAYSLV

-284 QHMESQQAAEEEE
+284 QHVASQQAAEEEA
-297 LNTLLKEA
+297 LSTLLEEA
-305 GGEEAISRL
+305 GGAEAISRL
-314 DIEQKAL
+314 AMEQEAL
-321 EQEDEQWRVLPEQE
+321 QQEDEHWRMLPEQE
-335 HKQLRQE
+335 HKRLRQE
-342 LDRLLEH
+342 VDRLLEH

-363 FLESRKPGFKTGL
+363 YLESRKPGFKAGL
-376 WFAGGKTEREKE
+376 WFSGGKTEREKE
-388 QRLERLTRMLT
+388 RRLQRLAQMLT
-399 EQVEGQLLPHVREL
+399 DQVEGQLLPHVREL
-413 LRSWGDGYGLWSAA
+413 LRSWGESYGLWSARA
-427 MEQELDSICPV
+427 EEELDGIRPV
-438 TDRQLI
+438 TNWQLI

-462 KDLRAAVTANCRRKA
+462 KDLRAAVTADCRRKA
-477 LALADRLL
+477 LALLERLL
-485 AQLAVQAEGR
+485 ARLTEQAGEH
-495 RASLALARHELL
+495 RAALAPARHALL
-507 AQADAA
+507 VQADAA
-513 SRYSARVRA
+513 GRYSTRVRA

-533 LPQAAAPR
+533 LPQASVPA
-541 ALPRAAAL
+541 ALPRAVAA
-549 AAEAAT
+549 AADT
-555 APPMASAVPA
+555 T
-565 GAARP
+565 ARP
-570 AVAGTRAASA
+570 ASAAPASAARLSAAGTRAASA
-580 LPQAGTAAVQ
+580 LPRAGTEAAQ
-590 PAAGGRRTRL
+590 PAAGGRRARL
-600 EAAAARLKTAAA
+600 DEAAARLKKAAA
-612 LVSSYPAMQAAVRD
+612 LVNPYPAMQATVRD
-626 LHARAAALEGG
+626 LYARAAALEGG
-637 RFTLAL
+637 QFTLAL

-671 TAAINRIMAPASP
+671 TAAINRIMAPASQ
-684 ERHNTADVHMKSVDA
+684 ERHATADVHMKSVDA
-699 LRDDLKYSFRLL
+699 LRDDLQYSFRLL
-711 GLGEPEA
+711 GLGEPEET
-718 VGWQEAV
+718 GWQNAV
-725 HDLSPEGIHPAGRPH
+725 HELSPEGIHPAGRPH

-750 WEEAESLLGQQ
+750 WEEAEHLLGQQ
-761 LQVNLE
+761 LHVNLE
-767 QYRDFVASEHK
+767 QYRDFVASERK

-845 NQLGRVKETLT
+845 NQLGRVKEALA
-856 LDQTFFIVNASD
+856 LEQTFFIVNASD

-873 DELQS
+873 EELQS
-878 VTRHIQEQLQAN
+878 VTRHVQEQLQAN

-898 PLSSMLALDAAEQG
+898 PLSSMLALEAAEQG
-912 EPSLRMASRFE
+912 EPSLRAASRFD
-923 GFEKDFSAFAA
+923 GFEQDFSAFAA
-934 EELAGLSIA
+934 EELAGLSIT
-943 SAMQDLGRLRNRI
+943 SAMQELGRLRNRI
-956 EQHAADARYSAEER
+956 EQHAADARYSVEER
-970 AVRLERLR
+970 AIRLERLQ
-978 RIRSELEHML
+978 RIRSELEHL
-988 QSLSDSG
+988 LHSVSVSSG
-995 GAAVLTG
+995 TAVLSG

-1019 GEFIAEAFHP
+1019 GEFTAEAFHP

-1069 ERTGKALVRKAIQRC
+1069 EKTGQALVHKAVQRC
-1084 VEEINQ
+1084 VQEMNE
-1090 RLTEL
+1090 RLGGL
-1095 DCTAPEAREWTVP
+1095 DCTAPEARAWAVP
-1108 ELTEISLQD
+1108 ELIGISLQD
-1117 SVLWKE
+1117 SVAWKE
-1123 YWNTFKN
+1123 YWSTFKN
-1130 PKLFF
+1130 PKAFF
-1135 EGDGRMNLQSKLEPI
+1135 EGTGRMNLQSRLEPM
-1150 LREKVGEAV
+1150 LREKVAEAV

-1164 QMSSFYVTLMQEEQT
+1164 RMSSFYAARMQEELA
-1179 WQTSQLRE
+1179 WQTAQLRE
-1187 QMLETFDGMEHALA
+1187 QMQETLDGIEHALT

-1213 GRIANLEQEET
+1213 ALIANLEQVKT
-1224 LCR
+1224 LA

>member
-1 MMQTITGNARK
+1 MMQTITGDAEK
-12 WSDTIEQIRNMLCKA
+12 WLNTIEQIQDNLRKA
-27 GDGAGAKAL
+27 GDEAGARAL
-36 ADLLE
+36 VDLME
-41 KANAEELTIAFC
+41 KAHAQELTIAFC

-86 IRNGHSRSFI
+86 IRHGRPRVLI
-96 HPARTSENPEP
+96 HPARSVENPEP
-107 KMIEASLTEL
+107 EIVEASMSEL

-126 YESVQV
+126 YESVEV

-150 VDSTDQGHALAT
+150 VDSTDHGHAMAT

-221 NEVET
+221 NEVES
-226 SFHAWQVQYADILFT
+226 SFHAWQVHYTDILFT
-241 TLREPNHPSNQW
+241 SLKEQNHPWNQW
-253 QQLPLLIQQL
+253 EQLTCLIPNLLE
-263 LKRKTELLEYSLV
+263 RKAELLAYSLV
-276 SSMQHLVE
+276 SSMHHLVE
-284 QHMESQQAAEEEE
+284 QHVETVQAAEEEE
-297 LNTLLKEA
+297 LNALLKEA
-305 GGEEAISRL
+305 GGEEAILRL

-321 EQEDEQWRVLPEQE
+321 QQEDEHWRMLPEQE
-335 HKQLRQE
+335 HKRLRQE
-342 LDRLLEH
+342 LDHLLEH

-363 FLESRKPGFKTGL
+363 YLESRKPGFKTGL

-388 QRLERLTRMLT
+388 RRLDRLAEMLAD
-399 EQVEGQLLPHVREL
+399 QVEGQLLPHMREL
-413 LRSWGDGYGLWSAA
+413 LRSWGESQGLWNAA
-427 MEQELDSICPV
+427 MEQELDDIRPV
-438 TDRQLI
+438 MDRQLV

-450 TALSPEYTLNYC
+450 NALSPEYTLNYC
-462 KDLRAAVTANCRRKA
+462 KDLRAAVTADCRRKA
-477 LALADRLL
+477 LALVDRLL
-485 AQLAVQAEGR
+485 AQLAVRVNSHRE
-495 RASLALARHELL
+495 ALTDARTALL

-513 SRYSARVRA
+513 SRYSTRVQA
-522 AAAHA
+522 SASHSNL
-527 TALRSL
+527 LRSL
-533 LPQAAAPR
+533 LPQASVPGGLPRVGTPAPAAETAAAPID
-541 ALPRAAAL
+541 
-549 AAEAAT
+549 T
-555 APPMASAVPA
+555 ASTGAVRPDIAGSRNGSVQSQASTTT
-565 GAARP
+565 AR
-570 AVAGTRAASA
+570 S
-580 LPQAGTAAVQ
+580 
-590 PAAGGRRTRL
+590 AAGGRLTRL
-600 EAAAARLKTAAA
+600 DAAATRLKAAAALI
-612 LVSSYPAMQAAVRD
+612 SPYPAMQAAVRD
-626 LHARAAALEGG
+626 LHARAAALEDG

-671 TAAINRIMAPASP
+671 TAAINRIMAPTSH
-684 ERHNTADVHMKSVDA
+684 ERHATADVHMKSVDA
-699 LRDDLKYSFRLL
+699 LREDLKYSFRLL
-711 GLGEPEA
+711 GLGEPA
-718 VGWQEAV
+718 SVGWQEAV
-725 HDLSPEGIHPAGRPH
+725 NALSPEGIHPAGRPH

-750 WEEAESLLGQQ
+750 WEEAESLLGKE
-761 LQVNLE
+761 LEVNLE
-767 QYRDFVASEHK
+767 QYRDFVASERK

-819 YMKHADALVFI
+819 YMKHADALVFV

-845 NQLGRVKETLT
+845 NQLGRVKETLA

-873 DELQS
+873 EELHS
-878 VTRHIQEQLQAN
+878 VTQHVQEQLQAN

-898 PLSSMLALDAAEQG
+898 PLSSMLALEAAERG
-912 EPSLRMASRFE
+912 EVSLRSVSRFDA
-923 GFEKDFSAFAA
+923 FEDDFSAFAA

-943 SAMQDLGRLRNRI
+943 AAMQELGRLRNRI

-970 AVRLERLR
+970 EIRIEQLT
-978 RIRSELEHML
+978 RIRRELEEVL
-988 QSLSDSG
+988 LGSTGSNGGSVLSD
-995 GAAVLTG
+995 

-1019 GEFIAEAFHP
+1019 GEFMAEAFHP
-1029 SVLREGAGDL
+1029 SVLREGVGDL
-1039 RSAFASCGRELMR
+1039 RSAFASCGRELLR

-1069 ERTGKALVRKAIQRC
+1069 EKTGQALVRKAIQQC
-1084 VEEINQ
+1084 VDHMNHQ
-1090 RLTEL
+1090 LNGL
-1095 DCTAPEAREWTVP
+1095 DCTVPEFREWAVP
-1108 ELTEISLQD
+1108 ELMGISLQE
-1117 SVLWKE
+1117 SIQWKD
-1123 YWNTFKN
+1123 YWNSFKN

-1135 EGDGRMNLQSKLEPI
+1135 EGTGRANLQTRLEPI
-1150 LREKVGEAV
+1150 LRQLIGEAV
-1159 ELQRE
+1159 DQQRE
-1164 QMSSFYVTLMQEEQT
+1164 RLSSFYIAMMQEEQT
-1179 WQTSQLRE
+1179 WQKAQLRE
-1187 QMLETFDGMEHALA
+1187 QVLETTRGMEHALK
-1201 GDEQPQVWEELA
+1201 GGEEPQVWEELA
-1213 GRIANLEQEET
+1213 GQLANLESI
-1224 LCR
+1224 

>member
-1 MMQTITGNARK
+1 MMQTITGDAEK
-12 WSDTIEQIRNMLCKA
+12 WLNTIEQIQDNLRKA
-27 GDGAGAKAL
+27 GDEAGARAL
-36 ADLLE
+36 VDLME
-41 KANAEELTIAFC
+41 KAHAQELTIAFC

-86 IRNGHSRSFI
+86 IRHGRPRVLI
-96 HPARTSENPEP
+96 HPARSVENPEP
-107 KMIEASLTEL
+107 EIVEASMSEL

-126 YESVQV
+126 YESVEV

-150 VDSTDQGHALAT
+150 VDSTDHGHAMAT

-221 NEVET
+221 NEVES
-226 SFHAWQVQYADILFT
+226 SFHAWQVHYTDILFT
-241 TLREPNHPSNQW
+241 SLKEQNHPWNQW
-253 QQLPLLIQQL
+253 EQLTCLIPNLLE
-263 LKRKTELLEYSLV
+263 RKAELLAYSLV
-276 SSMQHLVE
+276 SSMHHLVE
-284 QHMESQQAAEEEE
+284 QHVETVQAAEEEE
-297 LNTLLKEA
+297 LNALLKEA
-305 GGEEAISRL
+305 GGEEAILRL

-321 EQEDEQWRVLPEQE
+321 QQEDEHWRMLPEQE
-335 HKQLRQE
+335 HKRLRQE
-342 LDRLLEH
+342 LDHLLEH

-363 FLESRKPGFKTGL
+363 YLESRKPGFKTGL

-388 QRLERLTRMLT
+388 RRLDRLAEMLAD
-399 EQVEGQLLPHVREL
+399 QVEGQLLPHVREL
-413 LRSWGDGYGLWSAA
+413 LRSWGEGQGLWTAA
-427 MEQELDSICPV
+427 MEQELDDIRPV
-438 TDRQLI
+438 MDRQLV

-450 TALSPEYTLNYC
+450 NALSPEYTLNYC
-462 KDLRAAVTANCRRKA
+462 KDLRAAVTADCRRKA
-477 LALADRLL
+477 LALVDRLL
-485 AQLAVQAEGR
+485 AQLAVRVNSHRE
-495 RASLALARHELL
+495 ALADARTALL

-513 SRYSARVRA
+513 SRYSTRVQA
-522 AAAHA
+522 SASHA
-527 TALRSL
+527 NLLRSL
-533 LPQAAAPR
+533 LPQASAPGGLPRVGTPAPAAETAAAAP
-541 ALPRAAAL
+541 
-549 AAEAAT
+549 T
-555 APPMASAVPA
+555 
-565 GAARP
+565 
-570 AVAGTRAASA
+570 
-580 LPQAGTAAVQ
+580 GTASTGAVRPDIAGSRNGSVQ
-590 PAAGGRRTRL
+590 SQASTTTARSAAGGRRTRL
-600 EAAAARLKTAAA
+600 DAAATRLKAAAALI
-612 LVSSYPAMQAAVRD
+612 SPYPAMQAAVRD
-626 LHARAAALEGG
+626 LHARAAALEDG

-671 TAAINRIMAPASP
+671 TAAINRIMAPTSH
-684 ERHNTADVHMKSVDA
+684 ERHATADVHMKSVDA
-699 LRDDLKYSFRLL
+699 LREDLKYSFRLL
-711 GLGEPEA
+711 GLGEPA
-718 VGWQEAV
+718 SVGWQEAV
-725 HDLSPEGIHPAGRPH
+725 NALSPEGIHPAGRPH

-767 QYRDFVASEHK
+767 QYRDFVASERK

-819 YMKHADALVFI
+819 YMKHADALVFV

-845 NQLGRVKETLT
+845 NQLGRVKETLA

-873 DELQS
+873 EELHS
-878 VTRHIQEQLQAN
+878 VTQHVQEQLQAN

-898 PLSSMLALDAAEQG
+898 PLSSMLALEAAERG
-912 EPSLRMASRFE
+912 ELSLRSVSRFDA
-923 GFEKDFSAFAA
+923 FEDDFSAFAA

-943 SAMQDLGRLRNRI
+943 AAMQELGRLRNRI

-970 AVRLERLR
+970 EIRIEQLN
-978 RIRSELEHML
+978 RIRRELEEVL
-988 QSLSDSG
+988 LGSTGSNGGSVLSD
-995 GAAVLTG
+995 

-1019 GEFIAEAFHP
+1019 GEFMAEAFHP
-1029 SVLREGAGDL
+1029 SVLREGVGDL
-1039 RSAFASCGRELMR
+1039 RSAFASCGRELLR

-1069 ERTGKALVRKAIQRC
+1069 EKTGQALVRKAIQQC
-1084 VEEINQ
+1084 VDHMNHQ
-1090 RLTEL
+1090 LNGL
-1095 DCTAPEAREWTVP
+1095 DCTVPEFREWAVP
-1108 ELTEISLQD
+1108 ELMDISLQE
-1117 SVLWKE
+1117 SIQWKD
-1123 YWNTFKN
+1123 YWNSFKN

-1135 EGDGRMNLQSKLEPI
+1135 EGTGRANLQIRLEPI
-1150 LREKVGEAV
+1150 LRQLIGEAV
-1159 ELQRE
+1159 DQQRE
-1164 QMSSFYVTLMQEEQT
+1164 RLSSFYVAMMQEEQT
-1179 WQTSQLRE
+1179 WQKAQLRE
-1187 QMLETFDGMEHALA
+1187 QMLETIRGMEHALK
-1201 GDEQPQVWEELA
+1201 GGEKPQVWEELA
-1213 GRIANLEQEET
+1213 DQLANLESI
-1224 LCR
+1224 

>member
-1 MMQTITGNARK
+1 MMQTITGNAREEMN
-12 WSDTIEQIRNMLCKA
+12 TIEQLRNFLRTA
-27 GDGAGAKAL
+27 GDEGGAKAV

-41 KANAEELTIAFC
+41 KADAEELTIAFC

-86 IRNGHSRSFI
+86 IRYGRSRALI
-96 HPARTSENPEP
+96 HPAKTSENPES
-107 KMIEASLTEL
+107 EALETSLSEL

-126 YESVQV
+126 YESIQV
-132 WEDIPILSGG
+132 WEDVPMLAGG

-150 VDSTDQGHALAT
+150 VDSTDHGHALAT

-212 RELSFTRYR
+212 RELSFTHYR
-221 NEVET
+221 SEVEA
-226 SFHAWQVQYADILFT
+226 SFHAWQVNYTDILFT
-241 TLREPNHPSNQW
+241 SLKEQNHPWNQW
-253 QQLPLLIQQL
+253 EELPLLIKAL
-263 LKRKTELLEYSLV
+263 LERKIELLSYSLV
-276 SSMQHLVE
+276 SSMRHLADQHVE
-284 QHMESQQAAEEEE
+284 AVQAAEEEE
-297 LNTLLKEA
+297 LTTLLEEA

-314 DIEQKAL
+314 DMELDVLQ
-321 EQEDEQWRVLPEQE
+321 QEDKHWNMLAEHE
-335 HKQLRQE
+335 HKRLRQE
-342 LDRLLEH
+342 LDHVLEH

-363 FLESRKPGFKTGL
+363 YLESRKPGFKAGL
-376 WFAGGKTEREKE
+376 WFASGKTEREKE
-388 QRLERLTRMLT
+388 NRLERLTGMLAD
-399 EQVEGQLLPHVREL
+399 QVEGQLLPHVREL
-413 LRSWGDGYGLWSAA
+413 LRSWGDGHGLWSAA
-427 MEQELDSICPV
+427 LEQELDEIRPV
-438 TDRQLI
+438 TDRRLI

-450 TALSPEYTLNYC
+450 TALSPGYTLNYC
-462 KDLRAAVTANCRRKA
+462 KDLRSAVTADCRRKA
-477 LALADRLL
+477 LALADRML
-485 AQLAVQAEGR
+485 AQLAAQAEAR
-495 RASLALARHELL
+495 RAALASARTELL

-513 SRYSARVRA
+513 GRYRARLSAS
-522 AAAHA
+522 AAHA

-533 LPQAAAPR
+533 LPQAAAPD
-541 ALPRAAAL
+541 ALPRPAAPAPAP
-549 AAEAAT
+549 AAEST
-555 APPMASAVPA
+555 A
-565 GAARP
+565 
-570 AVAGTRAASA
+570 AASA
-580 LPQAGTAAVQ
+580 APADAAHTAAAGAHAAAAQPLASTVAAQ

-600 EAAAARLKTAAA
+600 DAAASRLEAAAAL
-612 LVSSYPAMQAAVRD
+612 LSPYPAMQAAVRD
-626 LHARAAALEGG
+626 LLARAAALEGG

-671 TAAINRIMAPASP
+671 TAAINRIMAPASK
-684 ERHNTADVHMKSVDA
+684 ERHATADVHMKSVDA
-699 LRDDLKYSFRLL
+699 LREDLKYSFRLL
-711 GLGEPEA
+711 GLGAPGAE
-718 VGWQEAV
+718 GWQDAV
-725 HDLSPEGIHPAGRPH
+725 HALSPEGIHPAGRPH

-750 WEEAESLLGQQ
+750 WEEAEGLLGQQ

-819 YMKHADALVFI
+819 YMKHADALVFV

-845 NQLGRVKETLT
+845 NQLGRVKETLA
-856 LDQTFFIVNASD
+856 LDQTFFIVNAAD

-873 DELQS
+873 EELQS
-878 VTRHIQEQLQAN
+878 VTQHVQEQLHAN

-898 PLSSMLALDAAEQG
+898 PLSSMLALEAAEQG
-912 EPSLRMASRFE
+912 EASLRAASRFDV
-923 GFEKDFSAFAA
+923 FEDDFSAFAA

-943 SAMQDLGRLRNRI
+943 SAMQELGRLRSRI
-956 EQHAADARYSAEER
+956 VQHAADARYSVEER
-970 AVRLERLR
+970 EGRLERLTH
-978 RIRSELEHML
+978 IREGLEQTL
-988 QSLSDSG
+988 LSLSDSS
-995 GAAVLTG
+995 GATVLSG
-1002 ETDELLYHVR
+1002 ETDELLFHVR

-1019 GEFIAEAFHP
+1019 GEFMAEAFHP
-1029 SVLREGAGDL
+1029 SVLREGVGDL
-1039 RSAFASCGRELMR
+1039 RSVFASCGRELMR

-1069 ERTGKALVRKAIQRC
+1069 EKTGQSLVRKAIQRC
-1084 VEEINQ
+1084 VEDMNHQLEG
-1090 RLTEL
+1090 L
-1095 DCTAPEAREWTVP
+1095 DCTMPEPREWAVP
-1108 ELTEISLQD
+1108 ELIEISLQE
-1117 SVLWKE
+1117 SVHWKE
-1123 YWNTFKN
+1123 YWNSFKN

-1135 EGDGRMNLQSKLEPI
+1135 EGSGRAVLQTRLELV
-1150 LREKVGEAV
+1150 LRERIGEAV
-1159 ELQRE
+1159 EQQRE
-1164 QMSSFYVTLMQEEQT
+1164 RMSSFYITLVQEEQT
-1179 WQTSQLRE
+1179 WQTAQLRE
-1187 QMLETFDGMEHALA
+1187 QMLETIRGMEHALT
-1201 GDEQPQVWEELA
+1201 GGEQPQVWEELA
-1213 GRIANLEQEET
+1213 SRIAALEKSAI
-1224 LCR
+1224 